1 MTNSALSAAGD
12 KPAAGQSLLALLF
25 SAFFFMQS
33 CKCMPFCF
41 KSAMKE
47 ITCICNSKL
56 PVQSSLM
63 SFRVWLISGCAVVR
77 DLATGQLH
85 CLAAR
90 WSMEEHIAQSYVSG
104 LPSRRRGT
112 ARHDNTVS
120 EAARGHFDIDDQ
132 AATPFAA

>member
-12 KPAAGQSLLALLF
+12 KPAGQILLALLF

-90 WSMEEHIAQSYVSG
+90 WSMEEHLAQSYVSG

-112 ARHDNTVS
+112 ARHHNTVL
-120 EAARGHFDIDDQ
+120 ETAHCHFDIDDQ
-132 AATPFAA
+132 ATAPFAA